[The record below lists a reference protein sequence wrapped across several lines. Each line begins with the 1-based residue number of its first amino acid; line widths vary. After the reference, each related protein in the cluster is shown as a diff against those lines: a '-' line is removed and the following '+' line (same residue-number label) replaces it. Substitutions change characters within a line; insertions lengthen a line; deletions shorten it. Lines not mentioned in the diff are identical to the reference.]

1 LILETWL
8 ELPLDSSFCS
18 MEEMMRH
25 DARRAP
31 MTFLRAQSWHEN
43 GRDALVGDRQQ
54 IALLY
59 RELDLELPS

>member
-1 LILETWL
+1 
-8 ELPLDSSFCS
+8 